1 MCGIKCRLQRQQQ
14 RVVVVRVILGL
25 TWCFPFGLATTGDF
39 SFGSSDPLKQGTPEW
54 LQQPEDNYYLVKNK
68 PAIITCRATPAIQ
81 ITFKCA
87 GEMVP
92 PKQTTSLELI
102 DQVSGRK
109 TLQSSVQVTRDEVED
124 YYGDDGYWCQ
134 CFAWNNVQG
143 ATNPQRVGS
152 AKAHIQV
159 AYLRKRFQRT
169 PMSVRVGAHTTVEL
183 QCLPPEGK
191 PLPRVFWL
199 KDNVELKVHRDY
211 NLIIS
216 SEGSL
221 IINQARLQDSGNY
234 TCGAVNLASRRLSDS
249 ATLLVYVDGGWSGW
263 TEWSHCSVTCG
274 EGKKSR
280 TRICDH
286 PAPLNGGK
294 ACAGPCPGLPGLHHA
309 GVSGVCFRRFLP
321 DVSQQR
327 KAGRVAPQRGGFPTS
342 QFAGGPGIYRPVLFY
357 LESHSASPGCRPCGD
372 RKCKACPFI
381 DTSGSVVG
389 PSGTFTVKSHLN
401 CQSTDI
407 VYILSCTLCSK
418 LYVGETYRSLG
429 EGFSEHLRSMKLGY
443 NNPVGQHFAC
453 PFHSSTHARISAV
466 CQNPRKK
473 NQSPKITTT
482 RDGRGKGG
490 SQSVAPD
497 SAARDKGASHAED
510 SDNTALYI
518 GLCVALVVIIVVV
531 ILVIVLMRRQNGR
544 TRGVMRMDNEQDASH
559 SLTEDEKGANKN
571 GEMISMQPDVT
582 QTRTTTTSTASPQ
595 QHQQPQPP
603 PPLPASATATTRLNS
618 PASNTIS
625 TSAEMQPTIALNP
638 LNPPSTPS
646 SSPSHFPPPGGPL
659 YSCGVDTDPLY
670 SVPNAHFNNLQ
681 AAIDA
686 ASQCFSE
693 EDSDCYVG
701 GGSQCYMRAGG
712 GGSVCSGGGGAGDGG
727 GNGSSTYY
735 AHHHPS
741 QAESLGGERKIIN
754 TNPNMKAKHGGGSGA
769 DSSLSG
775 GIYRDMQQ
783 QQQQRSAAMMMSP
796 SGFGLQQQGV
806 QAGGVDPP
814 VISIPLPSNVDTETY
829 TWATFDCTGG
839 RLLLPESGVMVTV
852 PEGAL
857 PAGQVQEMYMA
868 VCRDDKDRPP
878 LSEQQTIVSPVIHV
892 GPPGVRLLKPVI
904 LSFHHCASMR
914 HGGWILSLFHSDCPL
929 DQPPRWRRM
938 VILGQETIHSQVY
951 THLDPNHCHVMTEY
965 LNRYAL
971 IGESVPGG
979 KAVKIYRLAAFAPA
993 LPPSMEYSIRV
1004 YVVEDTQ
1011 DALDG
1016 VVQVE
1021 QRLGGRLVDRPKQM
1035 AFQDGGHNLCL
1046 TLDDLSAGWRSK
1058 LPASYQEIPFR
1069 HIWSGNQNTLHC
1081 SFSLELVERDSGQ
1094 LSCKIQVF
1102 QKGVMANRQMMHVST
1117 SFTQEAGAMHT
1128 LQKTKPALSPTPTTS
1143 SSGISSL
1150 VTTPIPSPRV
1160 FRLPSHT
1167 RSQLCQL
1174 LDPPNVRGN
1183 DWRMLA
1189 QALTVNRYINYF
1201 ATKSSPTDYILDL
1214 WEARHRHETA
1224 VTELVNILRAMGR
1237 LDAAAVLEKGV
1248 AAS

>member
-1 MCGIKCRLQRQQQ
+1 MERK
-14 RVVVVRVILGL
+14 
-25 TWCFPFGLATTGDF
+25 GDF
-39 SFGSSDPLKQGTPEW
+39 PFGSSDPLKQGTPEW
-54 LQQPEDNYYLVKNK
+54 LQQPEDNYYVLRNK

-81 ITFKCA
+81 ITFSCA
-87 GEMVP
+87 GTTVP

-159 AYLRKRFQRT
+159 AYLKKRFQRI
-169 PMSVRVGAHTTVEL
+169 PMSSRVAAQATVTL

-191 PLPRVFWL
+191 PLPTVFWL

-294 ACAGPCPGLPGLHHA
+294 ACAGPAQAFQDCTSLCPESRDMPSKTP
-309 GVSGVCFRRFLP
+309 VSR
-321 DVSQQR
+321 D
-327 KAGRVAPQRGGFPTS
+327 
-342 QFAGGPGIYRPVLFY
+342 
-357 LESHSASPGCRPCGD
+357 
-372 RKCKACPFI
+372 
-381 DTSGSVVG
+381 
-389 PSGTFTVKSHLN
+389 
-401 CQSTDI
+401 
-407 VYILSCTLCSK
+407 
-418 LYVGETYRSLG
+418 
-429 EGFSEHLRSMKLGY
+429 
-443 NNPVGQHFAC
+443 
-453 PFHSSTHARISAV
+453 
-466 CQNPRKK
+466 K
-473 NQSPKITTT
+473 NQ
-482 RDGRGKGG
+482 
-490 SQSVAPD
+490 
-497 SAARDKGASHAED
+497 ASHAEED
-510 SDNTALYI
+510 DNTLLYV
-518 GLCVALVVIIVVV
+518 GVCVAVIAIVVIFIA
-531 ILVIVLMRRQNGR
+531 LVILMRRRKNAQHQ
-544 TRGVMRMDNEQDASH
+544 GVLDMDNEQDACQ
-559 SLTEDEKGANKN
+559 SLTEDEQITKN
-571 GEMISMQPDVT
+571 GDVMSMQPDVT
-582 QTRTTTTSTASPQ
+582 QTSLQHLQQQQQQQQHRYNPSHNHGGPSFHHTNTSTSDNSLSARSAAGVVDAQGRVPLFDRSPS
-595 QHQQPQPP
+595 
-603 PPLPASATATTRLNS
+603 PLP
-618 PASNTIS
+618 PD
-625 TSAEMQPTIALNP
+625 PFY
-638 LNPPSTPS
+638 S
-646 SSPSHFPPPGGPL
+646 S
-659 YSCGVDTDPLY
+659 GVESDHLY
-670 SVPNAHFNNLQ
+670 SVPNAHLGSGTSSAGGGGERPGSRSGGGANNPYDT
-681 AAIDA
+681 AKPGAVFVEE
-686 ASQCFSE
+686 ASQCSLG
-693 EDSDCYVG
+693 EDSQCYTEVDSQCYSEGGGG
-701 GGSQCYMRAGG
+701 GGSQCNYMGG
-712 GGSVCSGGGGAGDGG
+712 G
-727 GNGSSTYY
+727 
-735 AHHHPS
+735 PS
-741 QAESLGGERKIIN
+741 CYMMAGGERCLSPPSAASARRLPDSEVRANNYLCSSSRDQQPGGNADLDSYLEKFIYKDSWG
-754 TNPNMKAKHGGGSGA
+754 PNSWAVGSGCS
-769 DSSLSG
+769 DSVQDSRQSLVS
-775 GIYRDMQQ
+775 
-783 QQQQRSAAMMMSP
+783 
-796 SGFGLQQQGV
+796 V
-806 QAGGVDPP
+806 Q
-814 VISIPLPSNVDTETY
+814 LPSNMDTEAF
-829 TWATFDCTGG
+829 TWSSFDHTGG
-839 RLLLPESGVMVTV
+839 RLILPESGVMVTV

-878 LSEQQTIVSPVIHV
+878 LSDQQTILSPVVLV
-892 GPPGVRLLKPVI
+892 GPPGIRLVKPII
-904 LSFHHCASMR
+904 LSFHHCASVR
-914 HGGWILSLFHSDCPL
+914 QGDWILSLYSSDAPV
-929 DQPPRWRRM
+929 DQPPQWRRLAI
-938 VILGQETIHSQVY
+938 VGQEATGCQVY
-951 THLDPNHCHVMTEY
+951 THLDLNHCHVMTEY

-1102 QKGVMANRQMMHVST
+1102 QKGVMANRQVMHVST
-1117 SFTQEAGAMHT
+1117 SFTQGDPLRGGVGGGAPS
-1128 LQKTKPALSPTPTTS
+1128 LCGTTTTATTAS
-1143 SSGISSL
+1143 SSGVSSL
-1150 VTTPIPSPRV
+1150 VTPHPPVYGS
-1160 FRLPSHT
+1160 RLPSHT

-1174 LDPPNVRGN
+1174 LDPPSVRGN

-1189 QALTVNRYINYF
+1189 QALKLDRYVSYLDTQN
-1201 ATKSSPTDYILDL
+1201 SPTGGILDL
-1214 WEARHRHETA
+1214 WEARHGNRCSVSDLSTA
-1224 VTELVNILRAMGR
+1224 LRAMGR
-1237 LDAAAVLEKGV
+1237 MDAAEVLEEDAG
-1248 AAS
+1248 S